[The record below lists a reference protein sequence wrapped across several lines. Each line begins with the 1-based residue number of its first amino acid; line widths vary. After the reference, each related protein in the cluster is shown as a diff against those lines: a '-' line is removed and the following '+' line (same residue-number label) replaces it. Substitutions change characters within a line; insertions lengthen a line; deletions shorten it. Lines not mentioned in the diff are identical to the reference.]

1 MYSTSGQLC
10 AVHAAYCSI
19 GDVRPA
25 SSVVDG
31 AAVSLGGGLGGAVPG
46 VSNGGAEV
54 VGTTTDVTGAL
65 PTG

>member
-1 MYSTSGQLC
+1 
-10 AVHAAYCSI
+10 VHPAYCSS
-19 GDVRPA
+19 GDVRPV

-54 VGTTTDVTGAL
+54 VGTTTGGAEVVGRTTDVT
-65 PTG
+65 